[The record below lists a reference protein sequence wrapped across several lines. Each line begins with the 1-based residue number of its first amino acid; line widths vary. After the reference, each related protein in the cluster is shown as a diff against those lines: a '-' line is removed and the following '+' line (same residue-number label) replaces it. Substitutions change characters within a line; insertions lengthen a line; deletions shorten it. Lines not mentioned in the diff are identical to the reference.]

1 MNSEI
6 EGILFHE
13 IFTENDVIA
22 WDTYK
27 TNIISNLRNIEF
39 YNKIEN
45 YIPCERR
52 LYVTRPKMREIL
64 YHAIV
69 SNKNIFIEVGYN
81 NYRSNITYEKIYE
94 FIEECIKITSPIILS
109 LKNSIQLSSV
119 YSYLL
124 IQMIKYSRFSSMN
137 I

>member
-6 EGILFHE
+6 EEILFHE

-27 TNIISNLRNIEF
+27 TNIISNLRHIEF

-81 NYRSNITYEKIYE
+81 NYRPKEPYGITYEEIYE
-94 FIEECIKITSPIILS
+94 FIEECVKIIIK
-109 LKNSIQLSSV
+109 KQ
-119 YSYLL
+119 
-124 IQMIKYSRFSSMN
+124 QGK
-137 I
+137 

>member
-1 MNSEI
+1 MNSKI
-6 EGILFHE
+6 EEILFHE

-27 TNIISNLRNIEF
+27 TNIISNLRHIDF
-39 YNKIEN
+39 YKIEN

-69 SNKNIFIEVGYN
+69 SNKNIFVEVGYN
-81 NYRSNITYEKIYE
+81 NYRSNITYEEIYE
-94 FIEECIKITSPIILS
+94 FIEECVKIIV
-109 LKNSIQLSSV
+109 KKQ
-119 YSYLL
+119 
-124 IQMIKYSRFSSMN
+124 QGK
-137 I
+137 